1 MAEGANKKRFLGWS
15 QVAFG
20 RSWEDEVDTWW
31 QFFMEQR
38 EGKKHK
44 VPLSAK
50 VVAMDTV
57 GILDWQ
63 HARGTSTRVWCQE
76 CGRKVPTL

>member
-1 MAEGANKKRFLGWS
+1 
-15 QVAFG
+15 
-20 RSWEDEVDTWW
+20 
-31 QFFMEQR
+31 MEQR

-57 GILDWQ
+57 GILD
-63 HARGTSTRVWCQE
+63 
-76 CGRKVPTL
+76 